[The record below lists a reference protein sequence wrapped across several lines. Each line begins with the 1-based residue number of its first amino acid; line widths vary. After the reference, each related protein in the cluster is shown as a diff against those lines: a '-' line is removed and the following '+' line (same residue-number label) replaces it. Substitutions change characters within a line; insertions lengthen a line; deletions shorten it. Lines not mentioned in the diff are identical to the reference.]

1 MMLYNTR
8 CDSPSGLRRLRFL
21 LPQMGKPI
29 PRRCGAFKLRTI
41 DLLQQRQRFRKAFAL
56 LSIVAQ
62 HAVGAG
68 LVAQGLGQSDAALL
82 PRDGQHLLDN
92 GQGLLRSP
100 HVQQQRSVIVP
111 GDVSVHIG
119 APPQNLLVSGL
130 RLVKAFLTLRDQC
143 NLAEAVIV

>member
-41 DLLQQRQRFRKAFAL
+41 DLLQQRHRFRKAFAL

-68 LVAQGLGQSDAALL
+68 IVAQGLAQLEQAAAG
-82 PRDGQHLLDN
+82 PQPG
-92 GQGLLRSP
+92 GQGVGQAAHVDGLQHGGHQLL
-100 HVQQQRSVIVP
+100 Q
-111 GDVSVHIG
+111 G
-119 APPQNLLVSGL
+119 A
-130 RLVKAFLTLRDQC
+130 
-143 NLAEAVIV
+143 